1 MKKTVKKKTTK
12 NPLLSKYSH
21 QKPVVKQVL
30 INVDAEEKRL
40 AELEKKVQ
48 DTTADIFRYAKAV
61 TKANNL
67 DLGKM
72 FGVSDAFISMVINK
86 RRTPSFATFKRI
98 VATFEKEFSK

>member
-1 MKKTVKKKTTK
+1 MKKTVKKK
-12 NPLLSKYSH
+12 
-21 QKPVVKQVL
+21 PVVTQVL
-30 INVDAEEKRL
+30 INIDAEEKRL

-48 DTTADIFRYAKAV
+48 DATADIFRYAKAV

-86 RRTPSFATFKRI
+86 RRAPSFATFKRI
-98 VATFEKEFSK
+98 VAVFEKRFSK